1 MRIGP
6 LLRLAL
12 RVFALTGL
20 KSFALGVAST
30 FIPEGQAFSLS
41 YALHM
46 GNLTALFGTL
56 IFGTIYVVIAIVVA
70 IIFGSRP
77 NARKFK
83 LILALAM
90 VAVTLPIIINVIENA
105 IRYPAS
111 YELITVLWWIVHGA
125 VVVGISQIV
134 ARKYIQEVLSVGR
147 KAKAR

>member
-12 RVFALTGL
+12 RVLALTGV
-20 KSFALGVAST
+20 KSFVLGVAST
-30 FIPEGQAFSLS
+30 FIPEDQAFSLS

-46 GNLTALFGTL
+46 GNLTALMGTL

-90 VAVTLPIIINVIENA
+90 VAVTLPFIIHMIEDA
-105 IRYPAS
+105 IHHPAS
-111 YELITVLWWIVHGA
+111 YELLSVLWWIVHGA

-134 ARKYIQEVLSVGR
+134 ARKYIQDVSPNGR